1 MNKLISLLEENSRLT
16 NAQLAVMLGISED
29 EVADQIRRYEEEGVL
44 VAYTAVVDQE
54 RLDKE
59 VQEGIAGKIFRL
71 HVVANSD
78 KEEDQELKLDVKK
91 TVVDYL
97 SRRLGSG
104 ADLEETREYVLEN
117 LPEIEQAALKTIE
130 EQGKD
135 YPVSAVVEKTYF
147 PDKTYGD
154 CTFPAGEYE
163 ALNIRI
169 GKGEGKNWWCV
180 LYPSLCFID
189 DTWGIVSREKKEE
202 LREILTEEEFRA
214 VLEDPEEKKK
224 VRIGFKWF

>member
-1 MNKLISLLEENSRLT
+1 MKKKEIKNKVFLWAAMIGLIGT
-16 NAQLAVMLGISED
+16 LGITSF
-29 EVADQIRRYEEEGVL
+29 Q
-44 VAYTAVVDQE
+44 TAAFAEKTQELQE

-135 YPVSAVVEKTYF
+135 YPISAVVEKTYF

-169 GKGEGKNWWCV
+169 GKGVGKNWWCV

-224 VRIGFKWF
+224 VRIEFKWF

>member
-1 MNKLISLLEENSRLT
+1 MKKKEIKNKVFLWAAMIGLIGT
-16 NAQLAVMLGISED
+16 LGVTSF
-29 EVADQIRRYEEEGVL
+29 Q
-44 VAYTAVVDQE
+44 TAAFAEKTQELQE

-135 YPVSAVVEKTYF
+135 YPISAVVEKTYF

-202 LREILTEEEFRA
+202 LREALTEEEFRA

>member
-1 MNKLISLLEENSRLT
+1 MKKKEIKNKVFLWAAMIGFIGT
-16 NAQLAVMLGISED
+16 LGITSF
-29 EVADQIRRYEEEGVL
+29 Q
-44 VAYTAVVDQE
+44 TAAFAEKTQELQE

-117 LPEIEQAALKTIE
+117 LPEIEQAAIKTIE

-135 YPVSAVVEKTYF
+135 YPISAVVEK
-147 PDKTYGD
+147 P
-154 CTFPAGEYE
+154 
-163 ALNIRI
+163 
-169 GKGEGKNWWCV
+169 
-180 LYPSLCFID
+180 
-189 DTWGIVSREKKEE
+189 
-202 LREILTEEEFRA
+202 
-214 VLEDPEEKKK
+214 
-224 VRIGFKWF
+224 

>member
-1 MNKLISLLEENSRLT
+1 MKKKEIKNKVFLWAAMIGFIGT
-16 NAQLAVMLGISED
+16 LGITSF
-29 EVADQIRRYEEEGVL
+29 Q
-44 VAYTAVVDQE
+44 TAAFAEKTQELQE

-135 YPVSAVVEKTYF
+135 YPISAVVEKTYF

-214 VLEDPEEKKK
+214 GLEDPEEKKK

>member
-1 MNKLISLLEENSRLT
+1 MKKKEIKNKVFLWAAMIGLIGT
-16 NAQLAVMLGISED
+16 LGITSF
-29 EVADQIRRYEEEGVL
+29 Q
-44 VAYTAVVDQE
+44 TAAFAEKTQELQE

-78 KEEDQELKLDVKK
+78 KEQDQELKLDVKK

-117 LPEIEQAALKTIE
+117 LPEIEQEALKTIE

-135 YPVSAVVEKTYF
+135 YPISAVVEKTYF

>member
-1 MNKLISLLEENSRLT
+1 MKIREIKNKVFLWAIMAGLIGT
-16 NAQLAVMLGISED
+16 LGINSF
-29 EVADQIRRYEEEGVL
+29 Q
-44 VAYTAVVDQE
+44 TAAFAEKTQE
-54 RLDKE
+54 LQDRLDRE

-78 KEEDQELKLDVKK
+78 KKEDQELKMDVKK

-97 SRRLGSG
+97 SQNLGAE
-104 ADLEETREYVLEN
+104 ADLEETREYVLGN
-117 LPEIEQAALKTIE
+117 LSEIEQAALRTIK
-130 EQGKD
+130 EQGKS
-135 YPVSAVVEKTYF
+135 YPVSAAVEKTYF

-189 DTWGIVSREKKEE
+189 DTWGVVSREKKEE
-202 LREILTEEEFRA
+202 LQEVLTKEEFRTI
-214 VLEDPEEKKK
+214 LEDPEEKKK

>member
-1 MNKLISLLEENSRLT
+1 MKKKEIKNKVFLWAAMIGLIGT
-16 NAQLAVMLGISED
+16 LGITSF
-29 EVADQIRRYEEEGVL
+29 Q
-44 VAYTAVVDQE
+44 TAAFAEKTQELQE

-135 YPVSAVVEKTYF
+135 YPISAVVEKTYF

>member
-1 MNKLISLLEENSRLT
+1 MKKKEIKNKVFLWAAMIGLIGT
-16 NAQLAVMLGISED
+16 LGITSF
-29 EVADQIRRYEEEGVL
+29 Q
-44 VAYTAVVDQE
+44 TAAFAEKTQELQE

-224 VRIGFKWF
+224 VDDLLANMKDIL

>member
-1 MNKLISLLEENSRLT
+1 MKIREIKNKVFLWAIMAGLIGT
-16 NAQLAVMLGISED
+16 LGINSF
-29 EVADQIRRYEEEGVL
+29 Q
-44 VAYTAVVDQE
+44 TAAFAEKTQE
-54 RLDKE
+54 LQDRLDRE

-78 KEEDQELKLDVKK
+78 KKEDQELKMDVKK

-97 SRRLGSG
+97 SQNLGAE
-104 ADLEETREYVLEN
+104 ADLEETREYVLGN
-117 LPEIEQAALKTIE
+117 LSEIEQAALRTIK
-130 EQGKD
+130 EQGKS
-135 YPVSAVVEKTYF
+135 YPVSAAVEKTYF

-169 GKGEGKNWWCV
+169 GKGEGKNWWCA

-189 DTWGIVSREKKEE
+189 DTWGVVSREKKEE
-202 LREILTEEEFRA
+202 LQEVLTKEEFRTI
-214 VLEDPEEKKK
+214 LEDPEEKKK

>member
-1 MNKLISLLEENSRLT
+1 MKKKEIKNKVFLWAAMIGLIGT
-16 NAQLAVMLGISED
+16 LGITSF
-29 EVADQIRRYEEEGVL
+29 Q
-44 VAYTAVVDQE
+44 TAAFAEKTQALQE

-135 YPVSAVVEKTYF
+135 YPISAVVEKTYF

>member
-1 MNKLISLLEENSRLT
+1 MKKKEIKNKVFLWAAMIGLIGT
-16 NAQLAVMLGISED
+16 LGITSF
-29 EVADQIRRYEEEGVL
+29 Q
-44 VAYTAVVDQE
+44 TAAFAEKTQELQE

-135 YPVSAVVEKTYF
+135 YPISSVVEKTYF

>member
-1 MNKLISLLEENSRLT
+1 MKIREIKNKVFLWAIMAGLIGT
-16 NAQLAVMLGISED
+16 LGINSF
-29 EVADQIRRYEEEGVL
+29 Q
-44 VAYTAVVDQE
+44 TAAFAEKTQE
-54 RLDKE
+54 LQDRLDRE

-78 KEEDQELKLDVKK
+78 KKEDQELKMDVKK

-97 SRRLGSG
+97 SQNLGAE
-104 ADLEETREYVLEN
+104 ADLEETREYVLGN
-117 LPEIEQAALKTIE
+117 LSEIEQAALRTIK
-130 EQGKD
+130 EQGKS
-135 YPVSAVVEKTYF
+135 YPVSAAVEKTYF

-189 DTWGIVSREKKEE
+189 DTWGVVSREKKEE
-202 LREILTEEEFRA
+202 LQEVLTKEEFRTIF
-214 VLEDPEEKKK
+214 EDPEEKKK

>member
-1 MNKLISLLEENSRLT
+1 MKKKEIKNKVFLWAAMIGLIGT
-16 NAQLAVMLGISED
+16 LGITSF
-29 EVADQIRRYEEEGVL
+29 Q
-44 VAYTAVVDQE
+44 TAAFAEKTQELQE

-71 HVVANSD
+71 HVVANSE

-135 YPVSAVVEKTYF
+135 YPISAVVEKTYF

>member
-1 MNKLISLLEENSRLT
+1 MKKKEIKNKVFLWAAMIGLIGT
-16 NAQLAVMLGISED
+16 LGITSF
-29 EVADQIRRYEEEGVL
+29 Q
-44 VAYTAVVDQE
+44 TAAFAEKTQELQE

-117 LPEIEQAALKTIE
+117 LPEIERAALKTIE

-135 YPVSAVVEKTYF
+135 YPISAVVEKTYF

-202 LREILTEEEFRA
+202 LREALTEEEFRA

>member
-1 MNKLISLLEENSRLT
+1 MKKKEIKNKVFLWAAMIGLIGT
-16 NAQLAVMLGISED
+16 LGITSF
-29 EVADQIRRYEEEGVL
+29 Q
-44 VAYTAVVDQE
+44 TAAFAEKTQELQE

-117 LPEIEQAALKTIE
+117 LPEIEQAALKIIE
-130 EQGKD
+130 EQGQD
-135 YPVSAVVEKTYF
+135 YPISDVVETTYF

>member
-1 MNKLISLLEENSRLT
+1 MIGLIGT
-16 NAQLAVMLGISED
+16 LGITSF
-29 EVADQIRRYEEEGVL
+29 Q
-44 VAYTAVVDQE
+44 TAAFAEKTQELQE

-135 YPVSAVVEKTYF
+135 YPISAVVEKTYF

>member
-1 MNKLISLLEENSRLT
+1 MKKKEIKNKVFLWAAMIGLIGT
-16 NAQLAVMLGISED
+16 LGITSF
-29 EVADQIRRYEEEGVL
+29 Q
-44 VAYTAVVDQE
+44 TAAFAEKTQELQE

-71 HVVANSD
+71 HVMANSD

-135 YPVSAVVEKTYF
+135 YPISAVVEKTYF

-214 VLEDPEEKKK
+214 VLEDPEEKNNLL
-224 VRIGFKWF
+224 ILFKWF

>member
-1 MNKLISLLEENSRLT
+1 MKKKEIKNKVFLWAAMIGLIGT
-16 NAQLAVMLGISED
+16 LGITSF
-29 EVADQIRRYEEEGVL
+29 Q
-44 VAYTAVVDQE
+44 TAAFAEKTQELQE

-71 HVVANSD
+71 HVMANSD

-135 YPVSAVVEKTYF
+135 YPISAVVEKTYF

>member
-1 MNKLISLLEENSRLT
+1 M
-16 NAQLAVMLGISED
+16 
-29 EVADQIRRYEEEGVL
+29 
-44 VAYTAVVDQE
+44 
-54 RLDKE
+54 
-59 VQEGIAGKIFRL
+59 
-71 HVVANSD
+71 
-78 KEEDQELKLDVKK
+78 
-91 TVVDYL
+91 
-97 SRRLGSG
+97 
-104 ADLEETREYVLEN
+104 
-117 LPEIEQAALKTIE
+117 
-130 EQGKD
+130 
-135 YPVSAVVEKTYF
+135 VEKTYL
-147 PDKTYGD
+147 PERTYRD

>member
-1 MNKLISLLEENSRLT
+1 MKKKEIKNKVFLWAAMIGLIGT
-16 NAQLAVMLGISED
+16 LGITSF
-29 EVADQIRRYEEEGVL
+29 Q
-44 VAYTAVVDQE
+44 TAAFAEKTQELQE

-117 LPEIEQAALKTIE
+117 LPEIEWAALKTIE

-147 PDKTYGD
+147 PDRTYGD

-202 LREILTEEEFRA
+202 LREALTEEEFRA

>member
-1 MNKLISLLEENSRLT
+1 MKKKEIKNKVFLWAAMIGLIGT
-16 NAQLAVMLGISED
+16 LGITSF
-29 EVADQIRRYEEEGVL
+29 Q
-44 VAYTAVVDQE
+44 TAAFAEKTQELQE

-117 LPEIEQAALKTIE
+117 LPEIERAALKTIE

-135 YPVSAVVEKTYF
+135 YPISAVVEKTYF

>member
-1 MNKLISLLEENSRLT
+1 MNKKEIKNKVFLWAAMIGLIGT
-16 NAQLAVMLGISED
+16 LGITSF
-29 EVADQIRRYEEEGVL
+29 Q
-44 VAYTAVVDQE
+44 TAAFAEKTQELQE

-147 PDKTYGD
+147 PDRTYGD

>member
-1 MNKLISLLEENSRLT
+1 MKKKEIKNKVFLWAAMIGLIGT
-16 NAQLAVMLGISED
+16 LGITSF
-29 EVADQIRRYEEEGVL
+29 Q
-44 VAYTAVVDQE
+44 TAAFAEKTQELQE

-71 HVVANSD
+71 HVMANSD

>member
-1 MNKLISLLEENSRLT
+1 MKKKEIKNKVFLWAAMIGLIGT
-16 NAQLAVMLGISED
+16 LGITSF
-29 EVADQIRRYEEEGVL
+29 Q
-44 VAYTAVVDQE
+44 TAAFAEKTQELQE

-104 ADLEETREYVLEN
+104 TDLEETREYVLEN

-135 YPVSAVVEKTYF
+135 YPISAVVEKTYF

>member
-1 MNKLISLLEENSRLT
+1 MKKKEIKNKVFLW
-16 NAQLAVMLGISED
+16 AVMIGLIGTLGITSF
-29 EVADQIRRYEEEGVL
+29 Q
-44 VAYTAVVDQE
+44 TAAFAEKTQELQE

-135 YPVSAVVEKTYF
+135 YPISAVVEKTYF

>member
-1 MNKLISLLEENSRLT
+1 MKKKEIKNKVFLWAAMIGLIGT
-16 NAQLAVMLGISED
+16 LGITSF
-29 EVADQIRRYEEEGVL
+29 Q
-44 VAYTAVVDQE
+44 TAAFAEKTQELQE

-214 VLEDPEEKKK
+214 VLEDSEEKKK

>member
-1 MNKLISLLEENSRLT
+1 MKKKEIKNKVFLWAAMIGLIGT
-16 NAQLAVMLGISED
+16 LGITSF
-29 EVADQIRRYEEEGVL
+29 Q
-44 VAYTAVVDQE
+44 TAAFAEKTQELQE

>member
-1 MNKLISLLEENSRLT
+1 MKIREIKNKVFLWAIMAGLIGT
-16 NAQLAVMLGISED
+16 LGINSS
-29 EVADQIRRYEEEGVL
+29 Q
-44 VAYTAVVDQE
+44 TAAFAEKTQE
-54 RLDKE
+54 LQDRLDRE

-78 KEEDQELKLDVKK
+78 KKEDQELKMDVKK

-97 SRRLGSG
+97 SQNLGAE
-104 ADLEETREYVLEN
+104 ADLEETREYVLGN
-117 LPEIEQAALKTIE
+117 LSEIEQAALRTIK
-130 EQGKD
+130 EQGKS
-135 YPVSAVVEKTYF
+135 YPVSAAVEKTYF

-189 DTWGIVSREKKEE
+189 DTWGVVSREKKEE
-202 LREILTEEEFRA
+202 LQEVLTKEEFRTI
-214 VLEDPEEKKK
+214 LEDPEEKKK

>member
-1 MNKLISLLEENSRLT
+1 MKIREIKNKVFLWAIMAGLIGT
-16 NAQLAVMLGISED
+16 LGINSF
-29 EVADQIRRYEEEGVL
+29 Q
-44 VAYTAVVDQE
+44 TAAFAEKAQE
-54 RLDKE
+54 LQDRLDRE

-78 KEEDQELKLDVKK
+78 KKEDQELKMDVKK

-97 SRRLGSG
+97 SQNLGAE
-104 ADLEETREYVLEN
+104 ADLEETREYVLGN
-117 LPEIEQAALKTIE
+117 LSEIEQAALRTIK
-130 EQGKD
+130 EQGKS
-135 YPVSAVVEKTYF
+135 YPVSAAVEKTYF

-189 DTWGIVSREKKEE
+189 DTWGVVSREKKEE
-202 LREILTEEEFRA
+202 LQEVLTKEEFRTI
-214 VLEDPEEKKK
+214 LEDPEEKKK